1 MLPDNFSIGI
11 ENHETGAASSLVQTS
26 DVCHIVKTTKD
37 LSKYS
42 RIGSSPYMFTSKLNP
57 QQREQALAS
66 LASEEFDILIIGGGV
81 NGVGAALDA
90 VTRGL
95 KVALVEAHDFAA
107 GTSSRSSKLIHG
119 GLRYLEQY
127 DFKLVREALHEREL
141 MVSTQCPHLV
151 KPVSFL
157 YPLTEK
163 VKERTYVG
171 AGLALYDALRGFKRA
186 LPSHKHL
193 TGKTIASISPSLRQD
208 IITGAIRYFD
218 AQVDDARHTMMIAR
232 TAARHG
238 AVMATGVRVDDLTRS
253 GKKVTGVVAIDQATN
268 KKFTIAAKATIMCA
282 GVWSDELHEKFGL
295 TAGYSVAMSKG
306 VHIVVPGDAIQSKD
320 GIILKTPVS
329 VLFLIPWGDKWIV
342 GTTDTPYEGDRS
354 KPLATQE
361 DVQYILDQANRVLE
375 PKLKAEDIIG
385 VFAGLRPL
393 VANKTGSATTKLSR
407 EHTVDRPAPGF
418 VSMAGG
424 KYTTYRV
431 MAKDAVDLAVL
442 DLRRLVS
449 DSVTDKLPLI
459 GADGYF
465 ALKQQVS
472 KIAEDTQMSEATI
485 THLLDRYG
493 SLIEEIL
500 ELIAEDS
507 SLAERIIP
515 ELPYLKAEILHAAT
529 HEGALSVEDVLLRRT
544 RISFEAVDGG
554 ADAAK
559 EVAKI
564 IGEPLGW
571 GAKERNAS
579 VSAFLEVIEREE
591 EALVEL
597 VNS

>member
-1 MLPDNFSIGI
+1 MYAICLRLLKSLHTTQEHLGIGI
-11 ENHETGAASSLVQTS
+11 PVT
-26 DVCHIVKTTKD
+26 
-37 LSKYS
+37 
-42 RIGSSPYMFTSKLNP
+42 MFTSQLNP
-57 QQREQALAS
+57 HQRASAMKS
-66 LASEEFDILIIGGGV
+66 LATEEFDILIIGGGV

-95 KVALVEAHDFAA
+95 KVALVEAEDFAS

-127 DFKLVREALHEREL
+127 DFKLVREALREREL

-171 AGLALYDALRGFKRA
+171 AGLALYDALRGMKRA

-193 TGKTIASISPSLRQD
+193 TGKTIAQISPSLRQD

-238 AVMATGVRVDDLTRS
+238 AVLATGVRVDDLIRN
-253 GKKVTGVVAIDQATN
+253 GKKVIGVVATDRKTN
-268 KKFTIAAKATIMCA
+268 KKINISAKSTIMCA
-282 GVWSDELHEKFGL
+282 GVWSDELHAQFGL

-306 VHIVVPGDAIQSKD
+306 VHIVLPAEAIHSKD

-329 VLFLIPWGDKWIV
+329 VLFLIPWANQWIV
-342 GTTDTPYEGDRS
+342 GTTDTPYDGDRS

-375 PKLKAEDIIG
+375 PHLKAEDIVG

-393 VANKTGSATTKLSR
+393 VANKSDSLTTKLSR

-418 VSMAGG
+418 VSLAGG

-442 DLRRLVS
+442 DLRKLVS

-465 ALKQQVS
+465 ALIQQRE
-472 KIAEDTQMSEATI
+472 KIAEKYSIPEATV
-485 THLLDRYG
+485 THLLNRYG

-500 ELIAEDS
+500 EIIDADS
-507 SLAERIIP
+507 LMAERLIP
-515 ELPYLKAEILHAAT
+515 DLPYIKAEILHSVT

-544 RISFEAVDGG
+544 RISFEDFYSGS
-554 ADAAK
+554 
-559 EVAKI
+559 EVADEVARI
-564 IGEPLGW
+564 IAPHLGW
-571 GAKERNAS
+571 DSKERSAS
-579 VSAFLEVIEREE
+579 VKSFLAIVDKEE
-591 EALVEL
+591 ESLLEL
-597 VNS
+597 LNS

>member
-1 MLPDNFSIGI
+1 
-11 ENHETGAASSLVQTS
+11 
-26 DVCHIVKTTKD
+26 
-37 LSKYS
+37 
-42 RIGSSPYMFTSKLNP
+42 MFTSKLNP
-57 QQREQALAS
+57 EQRERAVNS
-66 LASEEFDILIIGGGV
+66 LATEEFDVLVIGGGV
-81 NGVGAALDA
+81 NGVGVALDA
-90 VTRGL
+90 VSRGL
-95 KVALVEAHDFAA
+95 KVALVEAHDFAS

-171 AGLALYDALRGFKRA
+171 AGLALYDALRGFNRS

-193 TGKTIASISPSLRQD
+193 TGKTIAQISPSLRQD

-238 AVMATGVRVDDLTRS
+238 AVIATGIHVDGLRRN
-253 GKKVTGVVAIDQATN
+253 GKKVIGAVAFDRITQ
-268 KKFTIAAKATIMCA
+268 KKIEISAKVTIMCT
-282 GVWSDELHEKFGL
+282 GVWSDKLHEKFGL
-295 TAGYSVAMSKG
+295 TPGYSVAMSKG
-306 VHIVVPGDAIQSKD
+306 VHIVMPGSAIESKD

-329 VLFLIPWGDKWIV
+329 VLFLIPWGGQWIV

-354 KPLATQE
+354 NPIATHE

-407 EHTVDRPAPGF
+407 EHTVDHPVPGF
-418 VSMAGG
+418 VSLAGG

-442 DLRRLVS
+442 DLRRLVNE
-449 DSVTDKLPLI
+449 SVTEKLPLI
-459 GADGYF
+459 GADGYY
-465 ALKQQVS
+465 ALQQQTTE
-472 KIAEDTQMSEATI
+472 IAEQYDLPDATI
-485 THLLDRYG
+485 THLLNRYG
-493 SLIEEIL
+493 SLMEEVL
-500 ELIAEDS
+500 ELISSDS
-507 SLAERIIP
+507 ALAQRLIP
-515 ELPYLKAEILHAAT
+515 DLPYIKAEILHAVT
-529 HEGALSVEDVLLRRT
+529 HEGAVSVEDVLLRRT
-544 RISFEAVDGG
+544 RISFEASDSG
-554 ADAAK
+554 ASVAE
-559 EVAKI
+559 EVAAI
-564 IGEPLGW
+564 IGPELGW
-571 GAKERNAS
+571 SATDRRVS
-579 VSAFLEVIEREE
+579 VGAFLEVIADEE
-591 EALVEL
+591 NALVEL
-597 VNS
+597 LNS